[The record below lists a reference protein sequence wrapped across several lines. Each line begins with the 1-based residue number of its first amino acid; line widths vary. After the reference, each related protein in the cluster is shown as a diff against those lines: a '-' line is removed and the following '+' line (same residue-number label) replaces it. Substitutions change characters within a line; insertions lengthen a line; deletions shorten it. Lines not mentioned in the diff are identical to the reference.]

1 MSVSAVSSMQA
12 QLTQVQQENL
22 QLKGE
27 IELLRAALAN
37 VQINQPQN
45 QRKRGRPVWEQV
57 SLSHLDCVMWSSFY
71 VN

>member
-37 VQINQPQN
+37 V
-45 QRKRGRPVWEQV
+45 
-57 SLSHLDCVMWSSFY
+57 
-71 VN
+71 